1 MVTPYTGYL
10 LAHASTSLVILSAY
24 ESLQSVDVN
33 RWRLV
38 QSRYHGQFKY
48 AIQRIRDTDTMMQN
62 QMIQNVETT
71 VERIFASP
79 VYANVTTYND
89 SI

>member
-1 MVTPYTGYL
+1 MATPYLGYL
-10 LAHASTSLVILSAY
+10 LTHASTSLVVFSAY

-48 AIQRIRDTDTMMQN
+48 AI
-62 QMIQNVETT
+62 
-71 VERIFASP
+71 
-79 VYANVTTYND
+79 
-89 SI
+89 